1 MEKNLISEQKS
12 TINFQEALQRMG
24 GDENFL
30 VELISDYLDE
40 FKEYYSGLVGAV
52 NDNDFEKIA
61 VIGHTLKGSSA
72 MLSLTLMHRFS
83 VQMEKA
89 GKEEDISSARKL
101 TGMMKNESLNL
112 IKLFPVSQGIVN

>member
-83 VQMEKA
+83 VQMEKTLQC
-89 GKEEDISSARKL
+89 G
-101 TGMMKNESLNL
+101 
-112 IKLFPVSQGIVN
+112 